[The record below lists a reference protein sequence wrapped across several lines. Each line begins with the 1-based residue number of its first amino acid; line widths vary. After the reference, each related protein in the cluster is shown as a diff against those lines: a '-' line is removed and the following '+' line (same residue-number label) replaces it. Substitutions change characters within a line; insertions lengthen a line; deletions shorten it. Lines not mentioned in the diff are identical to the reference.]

1 MATMESKIRYLQEK
15 LLTSDDSSKRLKIL
29 QRLDSLPIT
38 IELLQATG
46 VGKAVNGL
54 RKQEGE
60 LGDQARGLVQKW
72 KGMVPADGIIIPAKQ
87 PDKPKETAQVISEEP
102 PVKKANSSSHN
113 KVKQADVKKE
123 KHKDHKEKKAQDR
136 SLNNGGQRS
145 SLGQGDRST
154 SQGQRSSGG
163 QGERSS
169 VHHQRPLEQKMTKHG
184 QSNATKVEAGK
195 VKKLVK
201 EEDDIEKY
209 VKEFQHVKTESSTK
223 SSSIHKHK
231 EKSSSNSVTVK
242 ESSATLPKKV
252 SSSNSKS
259 SHREKV
265 EKLPSSP
272 VKHEGKGHSQVAGE
286 RPRVSKPA
294 TKEISQPKEV
304 TKETSTDRK
313 SKVSFAEPKGDS
325 LGSGDEDFDEPTQ
338 SFEDYLNYD
347 LPVKV
352 KKKKVKK
359 PPVPNPVKP
368 VNHSG
373 TKNPKSSER
382 KANQSHHGTTPGAEK
397 SKHKHH
403 KQHKGERSK
412 GERSHSGHSSEGS
425 HKTKSHKHDKEKRK
439 RSSDD
444 LEDKS
449 SSKKRI
455 SEPALTQ
462 PDNPVSLPE
471 IQPNYRPLRL
481 PVPDLDLSPHKKRGH
496 GLEDAE
502 FATFQK
508 NTRTQVYSGRR
519 SHYLTEVPTLF
530 DSCMQILCD
539 NIDALE
545 ELGGV
550 PYDIIKP
557 VLDKCTPEQLCYLE
571 EQNPYLMEDTD
582 HLWQIHCNRDF
593 RNAQRDQ
600 DSFEAWRELY
610 LRKHEEREE
619 RLKSITAKVSA
630 AWAGKPQ
637 GRTTKLAYLDG
648 PVKPP
653 RDVRRKQEKLGTAG
667 PHTQH
672 KPVSSLSRKQPV
684 VKKIRPPSS
693 SSSRGSSSSYSSGAD
708 MSSTGTST
716 AVSSSSSS
724 GTGGRQ
730 AKAAKPAPMMQKA
743 MKLMKGKY
751 LAPFRC
757 PFRR

>member
-15 LLTSDDSSKRLKIL
+15 LLNTDDYGKRLKIL

-54 RKQEGE
+54 RKQVGE

-87 PDKPKETAQVISEEP
+87 PEKPKEPVQDVSEEP
-102 PVKKANSSSHN
+102 PVKRPKVDSSSHK
-113 KVKQADVKKE
+113 KVKHVDVKKE
-123 KHKDHKEKKAQDR
+123 KHREYKEQKAQVK
-136 SLNNGGQRS
+136 SVSNGGQRS
-145 SLGQGDRST
+145 SLGQG
-154 SQGQRSSGG
+154 
-163 QGERSS
+163 ERSITPQG
-169 VHHQRPLEQKMTKHG
+169 HHQRSLEHKTVKHE
-184 QSNATKVEAGK
+184 QSNAVKHNINK
-195 VKKLVK
+195 VKRHK
-201 EEDDIEKY
+201 EEDDIEQY
-209 VKEFQHVKTESSTK
+209 VQEYQHVKKEHSTK
-223 SSSIHKHK
+223 PSSSHKHSK
-231 EKSSSNSVTVK
+231 ENPSIPSASVKQISSAPSKKQSSSD
-242 ESSATLPKKV
+242 
-252 SSSNSKS
+252 SKS
-259 SHREKV
+259 SHREKS
-265 EKLPSSP
+265 EKLSSSP
-272 VKHEGKGHSQVAGE
+272 VKHEGKGHPQVAGE
-286 RPRVSKPA
+286 RPRVSKP
-294 TKEISQPKEV
+294 TMKEVSQPKEV
-304 TKETSTDRK
+304 MKETKAERK
-313 SKVSFAEPKGDS
+313 PKVSFAEPKGDS
-325 LGSGDEDFDEPTQ
+325 LASGDEDFDEPTQ

-352 KKKKVKK
+352 KKKKIKK
-359 PPVPNPVKP
+359 PSIPTLAKP
-368 VNHSG
+368 VNHVG
-373 TKNPKSSER
+373 TKDLKSSE
-382 KANQSHHGTTPGAEK
+382 KKMHKSHHRTTSGAEH
-397 SKHKHH
+397 SKHKQDKHH
-403 KQHKGERSK
+403 SRSK
-412 GERSHSGHSSEGS
+412 GERSHSGHGSEGS

-444 LEDKS
+444 PDVKA
-449 SSKKRI
+449 SSKKQRI
-455 SEPALTQ
+455 SDPVLTQ
-462 PDNPVSLPE
+462 PENPVSLPE

-481 PVPDLDLSPHKKRGH
+481 PVPDLDMSPHKKRGH
-496 GLEDAE
+496 GHDDSE
-502 FATFQK
+502 FASFQK

-519 SHYLTEVPTLF
+519 SHYLTEVPSLF

-550 PYDIIKP
+550 PYDIVKP

-582 HLWQIHCNRDF
+582 HLWQIHCQRDF
-593 RNAQRDQ
+593 RTAQRDQ

-667 PHTQH
+667 PHAQH
-672 KPVSSLSRKQPV
+672 KPVSSLVRPRKVPI
-684 VKKIRPPSS
+684 VKKIRPASS
-693 SSSRGSSSSYSSGAD
+693 SSSHEPTSSLSTGADWLNSGSSSA
-708 MSSTGTST
+708 
-716 AVSSSSSS
+716 ASSSS
-724 GTGGRQ
+724 GGGGRQ

>member
-15 LLTSDDSSKRLKIL
+15 LVNSGDSGKRLKIL

-72 KGMVPADGIIIPAKQ
+72 KGMVPADGIIIPTKQ
-87 PDKPKETAQVISEEP
+87 PEKPKAPVQDVSEEP
-102 PVKKANSSSHN
+102 PIKRPKVDSSSH
-113 KVKQADVKKE
+113 KKDKQAHNKKE
-123 KHKDHKEKKAQDR
+123 KHREPKVNNV
-136 SLNNGGQRS
+136 NNGGQRS
-145 SLGQGDRST
+145 SLGQGERSST
-154 SQGQRSSGG
+154 DQGHQQRLVNHQGHQQRSS
-163 QGERSS
+163 E
-169 VHHQRPLEQKMTKHG
+169 HKMVKHDP
-184 QSNATKVEAGK
+184 SNARQHEVNK
-195 VKKLVK
+195 VKRLK
-201 EEDDIEKY
+201 EEDDIETY
-209 VKEFQHVKTESSTK
+209 VKEYQHDKKEHSPKK
-223 SSSIHKHK
+223 SSSHKQSR
-231 EKSSSNSVTVK
+231 ENPSINSVSVK
-242 ESSATLPKKV
+242 QSAAAPSKKV

-259 SHREKV
+259 SQREKV
-265 EKLPSSP
+265 EKLPTSH
-272 VKHEGKGHSQVAGE
+272 VKHESKGHPQVTGE
-286 RPRVSKPA
+286 RPRVNKPSM
-294 TKEISQPKEV
+294 KETSQPKEV
-304 TKETSTDRK
+304 IKETKTDRK
-313 SKVSFAEPKGDS
+313 PTVSFAEPKEDS
-325 LGSGDEDFDEPTQ
+325 FGSGDEDFEEPTQ
-338 SFEDYLNYD
+338 SFEDFLNYD
-347 LPVKV
+347 LPVMKV

-359 PPVPNPVKP
+359 PFVANPVKP
-368 VNHSG
+368 VNHVG
-373 TKNPKSSER
+373 TKDQKSSE
-382 KANQSHHGTTPGAEK
+382 KKMHKSHHQTTSGAEH
-397 SKHKHH
+397 SKHKKDKHH
-403 KQHKGERSK
+403 SKHKGSK
-412 GERSHSGHSSEGS
+412 GEGSHSGHGSEGS

-444 LEDKS
+444 PEVKT
-449 SSKKRI
+449 SSKKQRI
-455 SEPALTQ
+455 SDPALTV

-481 PVPDLDLSPHKKRGH
+481 PVPDLDMSPHKKKGH

-502 FATFQK
+502 FAAFQK
-508 NTRTQVYSGRR
+508 NTRTQVYSGRK
-519 SHYLTEVPTLF
+519 SHYLREVPSLF

-582 HLWQIHCNRDF
+582 HLWQMHCNRDF

-667 PHTQH
+667 PHAQH
-672 KPVSSLSRKQPV
+672 KPVSSLSRPRKVPI
-684 VKKIRPPSS
+684 VKKIRPAGSS
-693 SSSRGSSSSYSSGAD
+693 SSHGSSSSYSSGGD
-708 MSSTGTST
+708 VLNSGTSST
-716 AVSSSSSS
+716 ASSSS
-724 GTGGRQ
+724 GGGRQ

>member
-15 LLTSDDSSKRLKIL
+15 LLNTDDYGKRLKIL

-54 RKQEGE
+54 RKQVGE

-87 PDKPKETAQVISEEP
+87 PEKPKEPVQDVSEEP
-102 PVKKANSSSHN
+102 PVKRPKVDSSSH
-113 KVKQADVKKE
+113 KKDKHADVKKE
-123 KHKDHKEKKAQDR
+123 KHREYKDQKAQVK
-136 SLNNGGQRS
+136 SVSNEGQRS
-145 SLGQGDRST
+145 SLGQGERSIT
-154 SQGQRSSGG
+154 PQGHQQRS
-163 QGERSS
+163 
-169 VHHQRPLEQKMTKHG
+169 LEHKTVKRE
-184 QSNATKVEAGK
+184 QSNTVIHNINK
-195 VKKLVK
+195 VKRHK
-201 EEDDIEKY
+201 EEDDIEQY
-209 VKEFQHVKTESSTK
+209 VQEYHHVKKEHSTK
-223 SSSIHKHK
+223 PSSSHKYSKENPSIH
-231 EKSSSNSVTVK
+231 SASVK
-242 ESSATLPKKV
+242 ESSSAPSKKQ

-259 SHREKV
+259 SHREKS
-265 EKLPSSP
+265 EKLSSSS
-272 VKHEGKGHSQVAGE
+272 VKHEGKGHPQVAGE
-286 RPRVSKPA
+286 RPRVDKP
-294 TKEISQPKEV
+294 TVKEISQPKEV
-304 TKETSTDRK
+304 KKETKAERK
-313 SKVSFAEPKGDS
+313 PKVSFAEPKGDS

-338 SFEDYLNYD
+338 SFEDFLNYD

-352 KKKKVKK
+352 KKKKIKK
-359 PPVPNPVKP
+359 PSIPTPAKP
-368 VNHSG
+368 VNHVG
-373 TKNPKSSER
+373 TKNLKSSE
-382 KANQSHHGTTPGAEK
+382 KKMHKSHHGTTSGAEH
-397 SKHKHH
+397 SKHKQDKHH
-403 KQHKGERSK
+403 SKHKGSK
-412 GERSHSGHSSEGS
+412 GERAHSGHGSEGS

-444 LEDKS
+444 LDVKA
-449 SSKKRI
+449 SSKKQRI

-481 PVPDLDLSPHKKRGH
+481 PVPDLDMSPHKKRGH
-496 GLEDAE
+496 GHDDSE
-502 FATFQK
+502 FASFQK

-519 SHYLTEVPTLF
+519 SHYLTEVPSLF

-550 PYDIIKP
+550 PYDIVKP

-582 HLWQIHCNRDF
+582 HLWQSHCKRDF
-593 RNAQRDQ
+593 RTAQRDE

-667 PHTQH
+667 PHAQH
-672 KPVSSLSRKQPV
+672 KPVSSLVRPRKVPTM
-684 VKKIRPPSS
+684 KKIRPATASS
-693 SSSRGSSSSYSSGAD
+693 SSSHEPTSSLSTGADWLNSGSSSA
-708 MSSTGTST
+708 
-716 AVSSSSSS
+716 ASSSSS
-724 GTGGRQ
+724 GGGRQ